1 MTIPEK
7 SNYDTVKLIIRG
19 LVKKKLTEVE
29 YAFNLHLL
37 DQQYGYGAGKG
48 AIGDV
53 SGYGHLANN
62 FQCTRSAVQKAVERL
77 LDMNIIVK
85 EVNVNRFG
93 NRYKFNED
101 VETWRDRTKP
111 TSVRKVT
118 VVTDSTSR
126 TDSDSRTDSTRVYE
140 SVHTEVVE
148 PVHTV
153 VYESV
158 TTNSKGSS
166 INNKSINNQTVNDK
180 REKHTRTNKNS
191 SSYKK
196 VYGFED
202 LRNVLLTDKEVISLQ
217 KRFPNDWTEKIN
229 HLSLSKAQHGY
240 KYDSDYMTI
249 LKWARDDAK
258 KAAGNNS
265 GQNHGRPPVTVS
277 DDKDGIDAVLADIEN
292 KQEVIK

>member
-19 LVKKKLTEVE
+19 LVKRKLTEVE
-29 YAFNLHLL
+29 YAFNLNLL

-77 LDMNIIVK
+77 LDMNIIEK

-101 VETWRDRTKP
+101 VESWHDRTKP
-111 TSVRKVT
+111 TSVKKVT

-126 TDSDSRTDSTRVYE
+126 TSSDRVYE
-140 SVHTEVVE
+140 SVTTGVVE
-148 PVHTV
+148 PVHTG

-166 INNKSINNQTVNDK
+166 INNPTVNNLSVNDC
-180 REKHTRTNKNS
+180 TPTPFGQFS
-191 SSYKK
+191 
-196 VYGFED
+196 
-202 LRNVLLTDKEVISLQ
+202 NVLLSNDEVTKLRERYPKDYQEYIERLSEYLKKIGPQ
-217 KRFPNDWTEKIN
+217 KAK
-229 HLSLSKAQHGY
+229 
-240 KYDSDYMTI
+240 KYVSHYATI
-249 LKWARDDAK
+249 LTWKREDEK
-258 KAAGNNS
+258 KAAEKAS
-265 GQNHGRPPVTVS
+265 GQYRGRAPVATS
-277 DDKDGIDAVLADIEN
+277 DDNAGVDAVLADIEN
-292 KQEVIK
+292 KQEVNN